1 MRLIHEA
8 HAGALIL
15 FRVAPAFRVH
25 ATRLTG
31 DCFRNG
37 APTKEPTRLG
47 EGKQDE
53 HCRGD

>member
-31 DCFRNG
+31 DCFRDG